1 VSFAID
7 AKIIGCLSRVTMIL
21 GRQNPGLNQQLPC
34 PERIRSVETDFLHI
48 LLFSL
53 VLELFSK
60 IQAEELP

>member
-1 VSFAID
+1 
-7 AKIIGCLSRVTMIL
+7 MIL